1 MVLYDLVWHSV
12 IQASRGEQGTKF
24 SPWLTEHALAGD
36 RCATKPDGLLFS
48 SSFLVF
54 EKWHLSAGIALD
66 KSQKVVRGWEM
77 MGDPGALTRPQSSVT
92 ERWGGVESTN

>member
-1 MVLYDLVWHSV
+1 M

-36 RCATKPDGLLFS
+36 HCATQPDGLLFS

-66 KSQKVVRGWEM
+66 KNLGQKVVRGWEM

-92 ERWGGVESTN
+92 ERWGVESTN